1 MSLSHSLVLVLTSF
15 SLPASSF
22 PCHSSFE
29 LVQRALSVV
38 ENGKKKG
45 IREGE
50 ERKTNIKFK
59 DFINHVPLKE
69 ELPFLQGAA
78 LMVASIAR
86 LVTVS

>member
-29 LVQRALSVV
+29 LVQRALSV